1 MLTTAISK
9 KIDIAV
15 VVGKSWGRKLEV
27 KVGVDVSVKVRLL
40 RANGGVLLYPVELF
54 FRDGKQQCS
63 SFFEASLFR
72 AGEKVKPLV
81 LILRLIRII
90 CLNM

>member
-1 MLTTAISK
+1 M
-9 KIDIAV
+9 
-15 VVGKSWGRKLEV
+15 

-81 LILRLIRII
+81 LIII
-90 CLNM
+90 DIEVNQDNLPKYVIPVCDRRPIKRQ